1 MEYCPREYKKKKKKE
16 KKWQLHDDKK
26 IVESAKYQCLG
37 NVLFYQGAF
46 YVSVL
51 FFEWKRSLNVSNLL
65 VNQYY

>member
-1 MEYCPREYKKKKKKE
+1 MEYCPREYKKKKKR
-16 KKWQLHDDKK
+16 QLYDDKK
-26 IVESAKYQCLG
+26 IVESTKYQCLG

-51 FFEWKRSLNVSNLL
+51 FFEWKGSLNVSNLL